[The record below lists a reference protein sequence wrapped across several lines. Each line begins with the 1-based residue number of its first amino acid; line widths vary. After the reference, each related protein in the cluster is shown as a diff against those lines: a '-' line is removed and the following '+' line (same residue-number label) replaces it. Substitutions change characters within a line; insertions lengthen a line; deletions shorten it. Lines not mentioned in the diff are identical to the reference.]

1 MHEII
6 PMADIE
12 AFVQNLRQTAKQRI
26 VFTNGCFDILHRGHV
41 QYLEDAKNFGDILLI
56 GLNSNTSVARLK
68 GANRPYI
75 DQLDRAYII
84 SRLEA
89 VDIVCVFDED
99 TPLEL
104 IRKVKPDVLI
114 KGGDYQLEA
123 IVGRD
128 YVESYGGLV
137 QTVPFVTGRSSTNII
152 ERIKDGKNE

>member
-1 MHEII
+1 
-6 PMADIE
+6 MADIE